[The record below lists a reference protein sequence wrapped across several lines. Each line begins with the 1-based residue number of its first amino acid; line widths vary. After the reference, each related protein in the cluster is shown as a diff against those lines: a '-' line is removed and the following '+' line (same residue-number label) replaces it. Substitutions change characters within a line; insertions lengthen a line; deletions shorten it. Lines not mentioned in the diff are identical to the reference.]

1 MALLTGAENLDVA
14 GDRAAGA
21 TPLRLG
27 LLESLA
33 AIYADR
39 LERAVRRDG
48 PINTMER
55 QAVRSETLSG
65 KLDVGR
71 WTRNAPLHPGIFP
84 VQVNR
89 LSAENDFSRV
99 LGHVAARFART
110 SRRPITRLRL
120 AHASGALRPGMPEE
134 VVAPPGGELKMLP
147 PQWSAY
153 RPAWSIACALLSRR
167 SLLGPEGAH
176 AGVSVAV
183 EPWPLLETL
192 LDRSL
197 RSAALQ
203 ASAAGRA
210 LRAESQWRL
219 QLLSPAGGTARPR
232 EPIAPD
238 GVLFENGRIFAV
250 FDAKYRNYV
259 ERDGPKRTEIYQVIT
274 AARATGARIA
284 VLAYPGNSSPAWWDV
299 GPEAGNPVRLA
310 TIGLAMFSYR
320 PGGEGERGGQLLEL
334 VS

>member
-1 MALLTGAENLDVA
+1 VALLTGAENLDVA